1 MSAVAPAQGEEAIP
15 FVVPISHVEAP
26 GVDMPAVPAAPAA
39 AAAPVA
45 APSAEEK
52 HFISPA
58 ARAAVPGGSLINPLG
73 GEPAAIPGVAD
84 VPSFVVPASR
94 VPEAVAALP
103 VELPVSLTNPAAAL
117 PGSGQDGRSED
128 ASELN
133 AAANEYVASLGL
145 PGVLDVADL
154 AAAVNPAVL
163 MQPAEE
169 VAPPAG
175 EPSERDRRLY
185 RPITEVM
192 VNAELPTG
200 LAPGEPG
207 SEIDEPA
214 TPPTPQFGDAR
225 LVGGWPITDFNWAA
239 TGMYHKPLY
248 FEEVNLERYG
258 YTVSP
263 VLQPLISGAH
273 FFATIPAL
281 PYKMTT
287 HPPNECYYTLG
298 HYRPG
303 SCAPRRWH
311 HEPWDPLAAT
321 VEAGFV
327 VGLVYI
333 IP

>member
-1 MSAVAPAQGEEAIP
+1 LGIAASAIVPAHGEEAIP

-26 GVDMPAVPAAPAA
+26 GVEIPAAPAA
-39 AAAPVA
+39 PAASAAPVE
-45 APSAEEK
+45 APSAEEV

-58 ARAAVPGGSLINPLG
+58 AQAVVPGGSLINPLG

-84 VPSFVVPASR
+84 VPSFVVPAAR
-94 VPEAVAALP
+94 DPERVAALP
-103 VELPVSLTNPAAAL
+103 VDLPVSLTNPAAVL
-117 PGSGQDGRSED
+117 PESGQWAGGSGQEEGSDKASIVD
-128 ASELN
+128 APSSGY
-133 AAANEYVASLGL
+133 AAALDL
-145 PGVLDVADL
+145 PGVLDTADL

-175 EPSERDRRLY
+175 EPGERDRRLY
-185 RPITEVM
+185 RPITAVT
-192 VNAELPTG
+192 VNAELPSG
-200 LAPGEPG
+200 LSPGEPG
-207 SEIDEPA
+207 SEIDEPP

-225 LVGGWPITDFNWAA
+225 LVGGWPVTDFNWAA

-258 YTVSP
+258 YTMSP

-273 FFATIPAL
+273 FFATIPVL

-287 HPPNECYYTLG
+287 HPPHECYYTLG

-311 HEPWDPLAAT
+311 HERALRQGSAFAA
-321 VEAGFV
+321 
-327 VGLVYI
+327 
-333 IP
+333 